1 MFAEV
6 DDDPPAFGRLADIR
20 ILSIRVRPVS
30 VRFRRPFVIS
40 SGSSDELNSLIVEM
54 HTDVPGLVGYGEA
67 TPMTAYTGETEAGVR
82 SAIEHHL
89 APALVGSP
97 VPGTAE
103 LHRRMAE
110 RVRGQPLAKAALDIA
125 LHDIIAKCCGVPVHT
140 LLGGPVRDR
149 IDLAGVVGLA
159 TLDEMVAEAVEYAE
173 RGFVHIKVKG
183 GVDPAADLDL
193 VRELRSALPGSVELS
208 MDANGGYRSGAATA
222 TIAKLAEAGLDII
235 EQPLPHWDLD
245 GLANIRNRAG
255 IRVIG
260 DESIQS
266 PIDALAVVRK
276 RAVDIINIK
285 VLKVGGLLPALK
297 VASIAEAAGLEIKIG
312 SMPEL
317 GVATLAALHLAVS
330 CPAAVVASDLVGPML
345 VLDEPLV
352 PALAEA
358 SAKGVLETPRLPG
371 LGEIVPLPGGS

>member
-1 MFAEV
+1 MFAEA
-6 DDDPPAFGRLADIR
+6 DDPPGFGRLAGIR
-20 ILSIRVRPVS
+20 IRSIDVRPVS
-30 VRFRRPFVIS
+30 VRYRRPFVIS
-40 SGSSDELNSLIVEM
+40 SGTSDELNSLIVEL
-54 HTDVPGLVGYGEA
+54 HTDEPGLVGYGEA

-110 RVRGQPLAKAALDIA
+110 RVRGQHLAKAALDIA
-125 LHDIIAKCCGVPVHT
+125 LHDLIAKCCGVPVHT
-140 LLGGPVRDR
+140 LLGGPVRDGVE
-149 IDLAGVVGLA
+149 LAWVVGLA
-159 TLDEMVAEAVEYAE
+159 GLDDMVAEAVDHAE
-173 RGFVHIKVKG
+173 QGFTHIKVKG
-183 GVDPAADLDL
+183 GVDAAADLEL
-193 VRELRSALPGSVELS
+193 VRGLRSALPRSVELS
-208 MDANGGYRSGAATA
+208 MDANGGYRGGSAVGA
-222 TIAKLAEAGLDII
+222 IARLADAGLDII

-245 GLANIRNRAG
+245 GLASICDRSG
-255 IRVIG
+255 IRVMA

-266 PIDALAVVRK
+266 PIDALAVARR

-297 VASIAEAAGLEIKIG
+297 VAAIAEAAGIEVKIG

-330 CPAAVVASDLVGPML
+330 CPAAVVAGDLVGPMM
-345 VLDEPLV
+345 VVDEPLV

-358 SAKGVLETPRLPG
+358 SAKGILETPRGPG
-371 LGEIVPLPGGS
+371 LGEIVPLPGE